1 MIMVDRVKICEKR
14 RRVLKKKKISN
25 ETSISQD
32 LLLEHVAKSKED
44 YDPYH
49 YIQEMNGKEN
59 FVDFNWEEV

>member
-1 MIMVDRVKICEKR
+1 MVDRVKICEKR
-14 RRVLKKKKISN
+14 LRVLKKKKISN
-25 ETSISQD
+25 EASISQD

>member
-1 MIMVDRVKICEKR
+1 MVDRVKICEKR
-14 RRVLKKKKISN
+14 RKILKKKISN
-25 ETSISQD
+25 EASISQD

>member
-1 MIMVDRVKICEKR
+1 MVDRVKICEKR
-14 RRVLKKKKISN
+14 RKILKKKISS
-25 ETSISQD
+25 EASISQD
-32 LLLEHVAKSKED
+32 LLLEHVAKSRED